1 MTARKTPA
9 SAAPKKAAPKKPAAK
24 AAPKAATKAP
34 APAEPKL
41 APKRTPRKTPVAK
54 TPAPVEPKPASKRA
68 PRKAPAA
75 KAATPPEP
83 KPRARRA
90 AATASEKPRLH
101 IVEANETPPAPPVRR
116 LTVIE
121 AAESDDPKDML
132 LALRDRLARTI
143 DDPNT
148 PARDLAALT
157 RRVQEINRELA
168 AIAERAREEAEG
180 GKPSDDEAWDE
191 EAI

>member
-1 MTARKTPA
+1 MPARKSP
-9 SAAPKKAAPKKPAAK
+9 AAPAKKAAPKKPAAK
-24 AAPKAATKAP
+24 TATKPAPKPT

-41 APKRTPRKTPVAK
+41 APKR
-54 TPAPVEPKPASKRA
+54 A
-68 PRKAPAA
+68 PRKAPAP

-101 IVEANETPPAPPVRR
+101 IVEANETPPSPPVRR

-168 AIAERAREEAEG
+168 ASAERAREEAEG